1 MEMTS
6 GKAHALFS
14 TARNLNPQKKC
25 LVMNRETP
33 LELFGTSFWGLNGT
47 GQNIEKRMPVAI
59 RKEDVRPCI
68 ST

>member
-1 MEMTS
+1 
-6 GKAHALFS
+6 
-14 TARNLNPQKKC
+14 
-25 LVMNRETP
+25 MNRETS

-59 RKEDVRPCI
+59 RKEDIRPCI